1 MVGKVR
7 RGFSKDRLIK
17 LLVCVGLVLVIIF
30 RNRVSCNYSH
40 IASLVLIYILVDHV
54 VKNIIWSFIYTVV
67 IWTLLYV
74 ILRNYLN
81 INFSEGFENDNKEKK
96 TDIDE
101 DTKKRVSHL
110 KDMIKKLEGGIALT
124 KDDLTEKNDIKD
136 YDFRKSK
143 VSSNEDAKTKDKSLD
158 DLTPREAQKETFE
171 LINTVKQLKD
181 TVNELAPV
189 LKEGKTILSSL
200 GALKI

>member
-1 MVGKVR
+1 MAGKVR
-7 RGFSKDRLIK
+7 RGFSKERLIK

-30 RNRVSCNYSH
+30 RNRASCNYSH
-40 IASLVLIYILVDHV
+40 IASLVLIYILVDHI
-54 VKNIIWSFIYTVV
+54 VKNIVWSFIYTVV
-67 IWTLLYV
+67 IWTLLYI
-74 ILRNYLN
+74 ILKNYLN
-81 INFSEGFENDNKEKK
+81 IDFNEGFENEDKK
-96 TDIDE
+96 ADIDE
-101 DTKKRVSHL
+101 ATKKRVSHL

-143 VSSNEDAKTKDKSLD
+143 VSADEDAKTKDKSLD